1 MNNNLVK
8 DMLYADI
15 YMGVFEAYL
24 QLYDILKYV
33 SSLVRAWSVAN
44 NAQF

>member
-1 MNNNLVK
+1 
-8 DMLYADI
+8 
-15 YMGVFEAYL
+15 MGVFEAYL

-33 SSLVRAWSVAN
+33 PSLVRAWSVAN